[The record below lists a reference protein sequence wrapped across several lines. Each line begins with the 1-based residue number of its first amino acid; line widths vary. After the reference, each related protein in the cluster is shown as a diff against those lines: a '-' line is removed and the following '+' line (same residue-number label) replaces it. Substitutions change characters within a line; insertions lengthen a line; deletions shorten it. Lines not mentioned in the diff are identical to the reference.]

1 MAHVGEKV
9 EEPTDAF
16 CVADAQQW
24 LAWRHA
30 TLRHLAA
37 DGGGHASVGALMR
50 STARMKSRSES
61 GATHAARL
69 NSARGGAP
77 PGRHVPSVKLGSP
90 DTRRSLLSG
99 AEGGT
104 TSGLTLTHREV
115 LASGT

>member
-1 MAHVGEKV
+1 MSAKKLKNQPMPSASQTPNSGS
-9 EEPTDAF
+9 PGGTLL
-16 CVADAQQW
+16 C
-24 LAWRHA
+24 A
-30 TLRHLAA
+30 TSQLMEAA
-37 DGGGHASVGALMR
+37 MPSVGALMR

-90 DTRRSLLSG
+90 DTRRSLLGG

>member
-37 DGGGHASVGALMR
+37 DGGGHAICWRTDEVDR
-50 STARMKSRSES
+50 
-61 GATHAARL
+61 
-69 NSARGGAP
+69 
-77 PGRHVPSVKLGSP
+77 P
-90 DTRRSLLSG
+90 D
-99 AEGGT
+99 E
-104 TSGLTLTHREV
+104 EPI
-115 LASGT
+115 